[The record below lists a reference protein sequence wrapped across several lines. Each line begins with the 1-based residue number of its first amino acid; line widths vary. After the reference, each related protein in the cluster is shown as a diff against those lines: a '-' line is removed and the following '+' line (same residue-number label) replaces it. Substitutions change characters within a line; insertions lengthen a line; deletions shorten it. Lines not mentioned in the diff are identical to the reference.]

1 MKIKLCIFAR
11 NYFSEK
17 NDYVPF
23 TSLLRRVSNSKLLIM
38 SDGHSYFNHSIPFL
52 YGDSVGGYVERFFYP
67 LGKYFKENP

>member
-1 MKIKLCIFAR
+1 
-11 NYFSEK
+11 
-17 NDYVPF
+17 
-23 TSLLRRVSNSKLLIM
+23 M